1 MPDVRG
7 RGVGDLHVHI
17 HVEVPKKLSK
27 RAEELLRELAE
38 EEQADVSP
46 KRSSFLARLAEYFTS
61 EHTGASSDNEEAANS
76 T

>member
-7 RGVGDLHVHI
+7 RGVGDLNVHI
-17 HVEVPKKLSK
+17 HVEVPKKLSQ

-46 KRSSFLARLAEYFTS
+46 KRSSFLTRLAEYFTP
-61 EHTGASSDNEEAANS
+61 ENAETTPDDQAANN

>member
-46 KRSSFLARLAEYFTS
+46 KRSSFLARLAEYFTP